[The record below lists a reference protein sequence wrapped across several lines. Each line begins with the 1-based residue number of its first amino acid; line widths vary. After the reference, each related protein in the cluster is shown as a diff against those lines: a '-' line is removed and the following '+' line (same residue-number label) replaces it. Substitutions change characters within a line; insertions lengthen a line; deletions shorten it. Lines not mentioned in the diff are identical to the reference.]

1 MCYIDCAMYD
11 EYEDLPA
18 TSTPHYKIDDP
29 DWGLKAMRDQ
39 MNWALGLPADPEFN
53 KLCSLFDGA
62 EGIIK
67 QIRDKC
73 KNADDLA
80 KIAMAIEAMREEL
93 IEESA
98 ARFERATHA

>member
-1 MCYIDCAMYD
+1 M
-11 EYEDLPA
+11 PT
-18 TSTPHYKIDDP
+18 TSRETYKIDDP

-39 MNWALGLPADPEFN
+39 MNWALALPADPDFG
-53 KLCSLFDGA
+53 KLCSFVEDTQSS
-62 EGIIK
+62 EGIIN
-67 QIRDKC
+67 QIRKGF

-98 ARFERATHA
+98 CRFERATHA